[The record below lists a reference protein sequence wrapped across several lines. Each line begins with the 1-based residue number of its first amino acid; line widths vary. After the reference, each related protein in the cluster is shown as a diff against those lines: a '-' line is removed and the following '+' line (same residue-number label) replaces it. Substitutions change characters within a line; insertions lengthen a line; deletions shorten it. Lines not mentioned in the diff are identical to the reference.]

1 MDIFVVDISGV
12 EFSSLERYLD
22 CVSAGRRKVVLDK
35 KQEESRIQ
43 SLVGG
48 LLLRSE
54 ISKRTGAPM
63 KKIVFD
69 KGAHGKPYIKGGGI
83 QFSLS
88 HTKGAVCAAFADDEG
103 EIGVDIE
110 RRDRRASEALKR
122 KTLSENEKALVTSD
136 AAFVRIWV
144 KKEAFLKRTG
154 IGIATKLNG
163 ADTTLIPDVAAFECG
178 EYFVGASGKGVE
190 QANIVML
197 PLSELLARFDV

>member
-1 MDIFVVDISGV
+1 MDIFVVETNGV
-12 EFSSLERYLD
+12 DFTALEKYLD
-22 CVSAGRRKVVLDK
+22 CVSAGRRKAVLEK

-54 ISKRTGAPM
+54 ISQRMGIPM
-63 KKIVFD
+63 KKITFE
-69 KGAHGKPYIKGGGI
+69 KGAHGKPYVKGGGI

-88 HTKGAVCAAFADDEG
+88 HTKGAVCAAFADDNG

-110 RRDRRASEALKR
+110 RRDRRASEALR
-122 KTLSENEKALVTSD
+122 RRTLSENESALVTSD

-154 IGIATKLNG
+154 IGIATKLSG

-178 EYFVGASGKGVE
+178 EYFVGASGKGAE
-190 QANIVML
+190 QANIIVL
-197 PLSELLARFDV
+197 QLSELLSRFDV